1 MKTVPT
7 SLQHW
12 MIPKNSDS
20 ATCTRPSKNN
30 NFVTM
35 SLITKALQN
44 SFINQSIAI
53 AQVKGY

>member
-12 MIPKNSDS
+12 MIPKSSDS

-44 SFINQSIAI
+44 SFINQSIA
-53 AQVKGY
+53 QVKGY

>member
-44 SFINQSIAI
+44 SFINQSIA
-53 AQVKGY
+53 QVKGY